1 MNLLYLVLVA
11 AVGGVVVTLQGQL
24 IGIINKNVGIAESVF
39 ITYGGGGLI
48 IGITMLLL
56 RGGNL
61 SSLQSIPNYVL
72 LTGPLG
78 LVIIAAIGYSVPRLG
93 LVTAFTI
100 MVASQFIIAAVID
113 HFGFLGADIRQI
125 NISRLVG
132 ISVMLLG
139 IWLTIK
145 YQFEFTQVLLSNPYR
160 SSVQK
165 LLRILY

>member
-11 AVGGVVVTLQGQL
+11 AIGGVAVTFQGQL
-24 IGIINKNVGIAESVF
+24 IGIIDKNVGTIESVF

-61 SSLQSIPNYVL
+61 SSLQNLPNYVF

-78 LVIIAAIGYSVPRLG
+78 LVIIATIGYSVPRLG

-100 MVASQFIIAAVID
+100 LVASQFIIAAVID
-113 HFGFLGADIRQI
+113 HFGFLGADIRHI
-125 NISRLVG
+125 NLSRFFG
-132 ISVMLLG
+132 ISIMLLG
-139 IWLTIK
+139 IWLTI
-145 YQFEFTQVLLSNPYR
+145 R
-160 SSVQK
+160 
-165 LLRILY
+165 